1 MEQMLWWIHHVV
13 VETSCLMVYPT
24 GGIFYSTLLGQ
35 NLVVISDEKI
45 AYELL
50 ERRSAIYSDRP
61 YLSTNEL

>member
-1 MEQMLWWIHHVV
+1 MVDLLCVSG
-13 VETSCLMVYPT
+13 TSCLMVYST
-24 GGIFYSTLLGQ
+24 GGIFYTTLLLGQ
-35 NLVVISDEKI
+35 I